1 MYAVTS
7 SSLEYCVTLEMHTC
21 QNVVTSITLRIEL
34 CVQF

>member
-1 MYAVTS
+1 MYAMTS

-21 QNVVTSITLRIEL
+21 QNVVITLRIEL